1 MQRAVP
7 CHKNISSGLPI
18 ENNHSIIN
26 IQIKNI
32 SRIIVHKGICG
43 LKLIL
48 LRKRDN
54 NCMVRII
61 LAQAAYS

>member
-1 MQRAVP
+1 MWHPQ
-7 CHKNISSGLPI
+7 NISSSLSI
-18 ENNHSIIN
+18 ETNHSAIN

-32 SRIIVHKGICG
+32 SCIIVRKGICG